1 MPSIPANTLDAAI
14 MIDKVIKSMTVF
26 KDSITFEKRKHNQD
40 ELIRTYLESPSDLN
54 DDKLE
59 KAKDLIEKRR

>member
-26 KDSITFEKRKHNQD
+26 KDSITFEERKDNQD